1 MNEFRA
7 DLQEFLLAKREF
19 AELKAYADRD
29 YMMGHFDPNAVE
41 AKGREIMARY
51 QEWRTRVARRLADAT
66 SITDACGIPS
76 QIKILPPPL
85 LGGFTH
91 TLNIYQAVLEEKLP
105 YDFELPVQK
114 VADVVDQTVFA
125 CERLVEEVKKQ
136 EITAPSSLEKVP
148 GAVSKGVSKGFGFFF
163 KTDFD
168 RSLVKWLVVI
178 LLVGSILR
186 FVFGLPL
193 EKIGEMIIKAIEK
206 HT

>member
-1 MNEFRA
+1 
-7 DLQEFLLAKREF
+7 
-19 AELKAYADRD
+19 
-29 YMMGHFDPNAVE
+29 
-41 AKGREIMARY
+41 
-51 QEWRTRVARRLADAT
+51 
-66 SITDACGIPS
+66 
-76 QIKILPPPL
+76 
-85 LGGFTH
+85 
-91 TLNIYQAVLEEKLP
+91 
-105 YDFELPVQK
+105 VQK

-125 CERLVEEVKKQ
+125 CERLVEDIRKQ
-136 EITAPSSLEKVP
+136 EIAAPLPLEKVP
-148 GAVSKGVSKGFGFFF
+148 GAVSKGVSKGLGFFF